1 VFDNVDRQLALARE
15 KWERLRGGVK
25 FKLRGVKKTGEG
37 QEEYRNWTPLLE
49 RKRLA
54 EKEKR
59 RRKRQAQKL
68 RKEAKKNAD

>member
-1 VFDNVDRQLALARE
+1 
-15 KWERLRGGVK
+15 VK

-37 QEEYRNWTPLLE
+37 LEEYRNWTPLLE
-49 RKRLA
+49 RKRMA